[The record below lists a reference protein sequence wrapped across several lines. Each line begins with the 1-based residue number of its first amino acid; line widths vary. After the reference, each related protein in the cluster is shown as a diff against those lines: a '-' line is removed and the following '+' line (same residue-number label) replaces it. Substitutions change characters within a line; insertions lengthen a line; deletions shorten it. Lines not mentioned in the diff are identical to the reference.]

1 MEDKSMELNKKQAT
15 AQNLTSV
22 QGGANQPPQFDIV
35 EASKPTTA
43 VNNGADVNAGL
54 AAMFGKN
61 TQQTKQQDTSAT
73 ISPSKVV
80 GGNVPGQ
87 QGLAGVLGN
96 YRSMWQPNGG
106 NNYQVIGGV
115 GNII

>member
-22 QGGANQPPQFDIV
+22 QGGPNQPPQFDMV
-35 EASKPTTA
+35 EAGKPA
-43 VNNGADVNAGL
+43 QLVNNGADVNAGL
-54 AAMFGKN
+54 ATLFGRN
-61 TQQTKQQDTSAT
+61 PQQAGQSTAGAPNKMEA
-73 ISPSKVV
+73 
-80 GGNVPGQ
+80 GNVQGQ
-87 QGLAGVLGN
+87 QGLAGALGN

>member
-1 MEDKSMELNKKQAT
+1 MELNKKQAT
-15 AQNLTSV
+15 TQNLTSV
-22 QGGANQPPQFDIV
+22 QGGPNQPPQFDIV

-61 TQQTKQQDTSAT
+61 TQQTNQQDTPAT
-73 ISPSKVV
+73 ISPSRVV
-80 GGNVPGQ
+80 GGNVQGQ
-87 QGLAGVLGN
+87 QGLAGMLGN
-96 YRSMWQPNGG
+96 YRNMWQPNGG
-106 NNYQVIGGV
+106 NSYQVIGGV